1 MIRLN
6 DGRLVHEMFQAYRS
20 DLESAAL
27 QWHRAMAGKRAGSD
41 SLQRAS
47 EVIRTQ
53 QLLDQAHPFLPQAFL
68 KRLQERISL
77 RLFQAAKPGEETISP
92 AEMSRLVGDLL
103 AEAEWSSRQMDDALR
118 QAREQTPP

>member
-1 MIRLN
+1 MI
-6 DGRLVHEMFQAYRS
+6 RLVHEMFQAYRA
-20 DLESAAL
+20 DLESAAM
-27 QWHRAMAGKRAGSD
+27 QWHRALAGKRSGSN

-53 QLLDQAHPFLPQAFL
+53 QLLEQAHPFLPSVFL
-68 KRLQERISL
+68 KRLQERITH
-77 RLFQAAKPGEETISP
+77 RQFQVPQPGEETISP

-118 QAREQTPP
+118 LAREQTPP

>member
-6 DGRLVHEMFQAYRS
+6 DGRLVHEMFQAYRN

-27 QWHRAMAGKRAGSD
+27 QWHRAMAGKRGSD

-68 KRLQERISL
+68 KRLQERITL